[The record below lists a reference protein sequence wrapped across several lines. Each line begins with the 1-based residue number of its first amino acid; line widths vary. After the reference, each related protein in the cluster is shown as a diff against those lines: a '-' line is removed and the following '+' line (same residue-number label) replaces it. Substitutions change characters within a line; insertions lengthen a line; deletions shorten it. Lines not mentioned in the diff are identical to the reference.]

1 MTWHGMVVHIPP
13 KLKWLGNCFVNN
25 DKEVAMSTIAQ
36 PNTQTLS
43 VVNLAARQRMLSQ
56 RMILQ
61 VVLAADGRSDMAQAA
76 RQSLKLFTD
85 SHASLLETVRHM
97 EPAHAQ
103 HVQQTYSG
111 PGGAGPVI
119 ERFIQQVRNA
129 LNNIETAS
137 SLAARTVDELVS
149 CTDTVLS
156 ALNTVTTA
164 FDQVSRSKEEALM
177 RELTGIVSDIQS
189 VAKEAKVVSF
199 NAQVIAARAGEHG
212 RGFAVVANVLSG
224 ITQEIDR
231 QSKRAMEL
239 TERNRV
245 AA

>member
-1 MTWHGMVVHIPP
+1 
-13 KLKWLGNCFVNN
+13 
-25 DKEVAMSTIAQ
+25 MSTITQ
-36 PNTQTLS
+36 QNTQPLS

-76 RQSLKLFTD
+76 KQSLKLFTE
-85 SHASLLETVRHM
+85 SHASLLETIRHM
-97 EPAHAQ
+97 DSTHAQ
-103 HVQQTYSG
+103 HIQLAYSG
-111 PGGAGPVI
+111 PGGAGPII
-119 ERFIQQVRNA
+119 ERFIHQVRQA
-129 LNNIETAS
+129 LNNIDSSSTLTARS
-137 SLAARTVDELVS
+137 VDELVS
-149 CTDTVLS
+149 CTDTVLT

-164 FDQVSRSKEEALM
+164 FDQVTRSKGEALM

-239 TERNRV
+239 ADRSRMAT
-245 AA
+245 